1 MAIATKIN
9 IIVLQPE
16 PNVSINPSPLSRDTR
31 PIINATIIK
40 PIRIVIVLYMKNHI
54 NIKISNIITK

>member
-40 PIRIVIVLYMKNHI
+40 PIRIVIVLYLINH
-54 NIKISNIITK
+54 K